1 MCTGIR
7 FTDNNGNMFFGRNL
21 DWSVGYGQE
30 VIATPRGYRLDSA
43 FIGQIPAEYALIGMG
58 IVQKGVPLYFDCGN
72 EAGLAIAGLNFPGYA
87 DYENEAVEGK
97 VNIAAYEF
105 PLWIA
110 MKFGSVD
117 EVERA
122 LADVAIVAKPIND
135 KYPVSML
142 HWLIGDSKRSIVVE
156 YTANGLEVFHNDV
169 DVLTNQPGFAW
180 HRENLRNYMNLESEM
195 PENVTWREAEMKP
208 FGSGAM
214 MRGLPGDYYSTSRFV
229 RAAYLNTHYP
239 TKATE
244 EENVSRLFHT
254 LSGVAMIDGAARM
267 ADGEYEK
274 TIYTGGFSSATLTY
288 YYNTYE
294 DPEIKGV
301 SLKEFELDGSQLVW
315 KTRNSGSSQR
325 AKTE

>member
-1 MCTGIR
+1 MCTAIR
-7 FTDNNGNMFFGRNL
+7 FSDNNGNMFFGRNL

-43 FIGQIPAEYALIGMG
+43 FMGQILAEYALIGMG
-58 IVQKGVPLYFDCGN
+58 IVQEGVPLYFDCGN

-180 HRENLRNYMNLESEM
+180 HRENLRNYI
-195 PENVTWREAEMKP
+195 PPRC
-208 FGSGAM
+208 
-214 MRGLPGDYYSTSRFV
+214 R
-229 RAAYLNTHYP
+229 
-239 TKATE
+239 
-244 EENVSRLFHT
+244 
-254 LSGVAMIDGAARM
+254 
-267 ADGEYEK
+267 
-274 TIYTGGFSSATLTY
+274 
-288 YYNTYE
+288 
-294 DPEIKGV
+294 
-301 SLKEFELDGSQLVW
+301 
-315 KTRNSGSSQR
+315 
-325 AKTE
+325 